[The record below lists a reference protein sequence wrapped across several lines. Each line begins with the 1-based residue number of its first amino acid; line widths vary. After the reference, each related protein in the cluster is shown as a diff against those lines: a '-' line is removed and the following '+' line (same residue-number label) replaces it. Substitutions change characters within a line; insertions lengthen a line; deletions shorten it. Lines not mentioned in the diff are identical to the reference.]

1 MRLTTYLII
10 SAFVSVLCSFD
21 ENNVDYEVNTEGI
34 SQESIEDFEDFETFE
49 NYKLKINLIYRK
61 AL

>member
-10 SAFVSVLCSFD
+10 SAFVGVLCSCD

-34 SQESIEDFEDFETFE
+34 AQEAIEDFENFETF
-49 NYKLKINLIYRK
+49 KLKINLIDRK

>member
-10 SAFVSVLCSFD
+10 SAFVGVLCSCD

-34 SQESIEDFEDFETFE
+34 AQEAIEDFENFE
-49 NYKLKINLIYRK
+49 NFKLKINLIDRK

>member
-10 SAFVSVLCSFD
+10 SAFVGVLCSCD

-34 SQESIEDFEDFETFE
+34 AQEAIEDFETF
-49 NYKLKINLIYRK
+49 KLKINLIDRK

>member
-10 SAFVSVLCSFD
+10 SAFVSVLCSCD

-34 SQESIEDFEDFETFE
+34 AQEAIEDFEDFETFE
-49 NYKLKINLIYRK
+49 TFKLKINLIYRK